1 MFITIIVIGD
11 IMISIILRTIFF
23 YFYVTFI
30 YRLMGKREIG
40 QLSLIDLVV
49 SILIAELGAISIENY
64 KDSIFYTIV
73 PISLLTALEILIAYI
88 KLRNR
93 KIGRLFEGKPSI
105 LINEGKLIYSNLE
118 KERYSL
124 DDLLRELRQNNI
136 NSIEDVRYAIL
147 ETNGKL
153 SIFPYKLLKNEL
165 VPLPLVVEG
174 KIQYITLKMIGKNEM
189 WLNKVLRDNNL
200 VVEDIFYAV
209 YKRKELYIINYS
221 N

>member
-1 MFITIIVIGD
+1 MV
-11 IMISIILRTIFF
+11 SIILRTIFF
-23 YFYVTFI
+23 YFYVAFI
-30 YRLMGKREIG
+30 YRMMGKREIG

-64 KDSIFYTIV
+64 NDSIFNTVV
-73 PISLLTALEILIAYI
+73 PITLLTILEILIAFI

-93 KIGRLFEGKPSI
+93 KIGRFFEGKPTV
-105 LINEGKLIYSNLE
+105 LINEGRVIYSNLE

-136 NSIEDVRYAIL
+136 YSIEDVRYAIL

-165 VPLPLVVEG
+165 IPLPLIIEG
-174 KIQYITLKMIGKNEM
+174 KVQYTTLKMIGKNEM
-189 WLNKVLRDNNL
+189 WLNKILRDNN
-200 VVEDIFYAV
+200 VSINNIFYAV

>member
-1 MFITIIVIGD
+1 MV
-11 IMISIILRTIFF
+11 SIILRTIFF

-30 YRLMGKREIG
+30 YRMMGKREIG

-64 KDSIFYTIV
+64 NDSIFNTIV
-73 PISLLTALEILIAYI
+73 PITLLTILEILIAFI

-93 KIGRLFEGKPSI
+93 KIGRFFEGKPTV
-105 LINEGKLIYSNLE
+105 LINEGRVIYSNLE

-136 NSIEDVRYAIL
+136 YSIEDVRYAIL

-165 VPLPLVVEG
+165 IPLPLIIEG
-174 KIQYITLKMIGKNEM
+174 KVQYTTLKMIGKNEM
-189 WLNKVLRDNNL
+189 WLNRILRDNN
-200 VVEDIFYAV
+200 VSINNIFYAV
-209 YKRKELYIINYS
+209 YKRKKLYIINYS

>member
-1 MFITIIVIGD
+1 MV
-11 IMISIILRTIFF
+11 SIIFRTIFF
-23 YFYVTFI
+23 YFYVAFI

-49 SILIAELGAISIENY
+49 SILIAELGAISIEKYN
-64 KDSIFYTIV
+64 DSIFNTIV
-73 PISLLTALEILIAYI
+73 PITLLTILEIFIAFI

-93 KIGRLFEGKPSI
+93 KIGRLFEGKPT
-105 LINEGKLIYSNLE
+105 LFINEGKLIYSNLE

-136 NSIEDVRYAIL
+136 FSIEDVRYAIL

-165 VPLPLVVEG
+165 VPLPLIIEG
-174 KIQYITLKMIGKNEM
+174 KVQYTTLKMIGKSEM
-189 WLNKVLRDNNL
+189 WLNKVLRDNNVML
-200 VVEDIFYAV
+200 NDVFYAV

-221 N
+221 K

>member
-1 MFITIIVIGD
+1 MV
-11 IMISIILRTIFF
+11 SIILRTIFF

-64 KDSIFYTIV
+64 KDSIFYTII
-73 PISLLTALEILIAYI
+73 PITLLTILEILIAFI

-93 KIGRLFEGKPSI
+93 KIGRFFEGKPTV
-105 LINEGKLIYSNLE
+105 LVNEGKIVYSNLE

-124 DDLLRELRQNNI
+124 DDLLRELRLNNI
-136 NSIEDVRYAIL
+136 YSIEDVRYAIL

-153 SIFPYKLLKNEL
+153 SIFTYKLLKNEL
-165 VPLPLVVEG
+165 IPLPLIIEG
-174 KIQYITLKMIGKNEM
+174 KVQYTTLKMIGKNEM
-189 WLNKVLRDNNL
+189 WLNKILRDNN
-200 VVEDIFYAV
+200 VSINNIFYAV

>member
-1 MFITIIVIGD
+1 MV
-11 IMISIILRTIFF
+11 SIILRTIFF
-23 YFYVTFI
+23 YFYVAFI
-30 YRLMGKREIG
+30 YRMMGKREIG

-64 KDSIFYTIV
+64 NDSIFNTVV
-73 PISLLTALEILIAYI
+73 PITLLTILEILIAFI

-93 KIGRLFEGKPSI
+93 KIGRFFEGKPTV
-105 LINEGKLIYSNLE
+105 LINEGRVIYSNLE

-136 NSIEDVRYAIL
+136 YSIEDVRYAIL

-165 VPLPLVVEG
+165 IPLPLIIEG
-174 KIQYITLKMIGKNEM
+174 KVQYTTLKMIGKNEM
-189 WLNKVLRDNNL
+189 WLNKILRDNN
-200 VVEDIFYAV
+200 VSISSIFYAV
-209 YKRKELYIINYS
+209 YKKKELYIINYS

>member
-1 MFITIIVIGD
+1 MV
-11 IMISIILRTIFF
+11 SIILRTIFF

-73 PISLLTALEILIAYI
+73 PITLLTLLEILIAFI
-88 KLRNR
+88 KLKNR
-93 KIGRLFEGKPSI
+93 KIGRFFEGKPTV
-105 LINEGKLIYSNLE
+105 LVNEGKIIYSNLE

-124 DDLLRELRQNNI
+124 DDLLRELRLNNI
-136 NSIEDVRYAIL
+136 YSIEDVRYAIL

-165 VPLPLVVEG
+165 IPLPLIIEG
-174 KIQYITLKMIGKNEM
+174 KVQYTTLKMIGKNEM
-189 WLNKVLRDNNL
+189 WLNKILRDNNIMI
-200 VVEDIFYAV
+200 DNIFYAV

>member
-1 MFITIIVIGD
+1 MV
-11 IMISIILRTIFF
+11 SIILRTIFF

-30 YRLMGKREIG
+30 YRMMGKREIG

-64 KDSIFYTIV
+64 NDSIFNTIV
-73 PISLLTALEILIAYI
+73 PITLLTILEILIAFI

-93 KIGRLFEGKPSI
+93 KIGRFFEGKPTV
-105 LINEGKLIYSNLE
+105 LINEGRVIYSNLE

-136 NSIEDVRYAIL
+136 YSIEDVRYAIL

-165 VPLPLVVEG
+165 IPLPLIIEG
-174 KIQYITLKMIGKNEM
+174 KVQYTTLKMIGKNEM
-189 WLNKVLRDNNL
+189 WLNKILRDNN
-200 VVEDIFYAV
+200 VSISSVFYAV